1 MRSEDLGTGRGSG
14 SGCGWERWCGCAL
27 WCSRETSSTVYRM
40 VVEALTNVR
49 RHAPRAT
56 RVEVTLTPAV
66 GDRLTAHPVAP
77 TLEIQVINDAGGAPA
92 TALRARRQHAGHGGR
107 GLPSLGARVQAAGGI
122 LTYGPYDGGWQVRA
136 VLPQTHPLPPE
147 TT

>member
-1 MRSEDLGTGRGSG
+1 
-14 SGCGWERWCGCAL
+14 
-27 WCSRETSSTVYRM
+27 M

-122 LTYGPYDGGWQVRA
+122 LTYGPYGGGWQVRA
-136 VLPQTHPLPPE
+136 VLPQARPLPPE